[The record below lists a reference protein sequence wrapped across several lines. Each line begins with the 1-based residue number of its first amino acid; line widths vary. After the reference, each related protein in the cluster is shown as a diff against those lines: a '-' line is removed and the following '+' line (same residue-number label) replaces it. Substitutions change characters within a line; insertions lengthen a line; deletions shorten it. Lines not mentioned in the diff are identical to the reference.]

1 MNNLQDQSIQVP
13 SLNPDGLLA
22 LIPAYNEGKHILQVV
37 QKTLRFLPVLVVDD
51 GSSDETANIA
61 RSAGAAVI
69 RQIPN
74 QGKGAALQAGF
85 RYALE
90 NRCSGL
96 VMLDADGQHNPQEI
110 EAFLDAYKQ
119 TGADLIVGKRD
130 FSHMPA
136 VRRATNTIGT
146 WLFSW
151 AIGQPIADNQS
162 GYRLLS
168 RRMIEAMLE
177 SKETSFEF
185 EVEMIVV
192 CIRSGYQ
199 IGWVPIS
206 TIYGD
211 ERSHIRPLQHVY
223 HFLRM
228 IWQTRM
234 SMRKKTR
241 L

>member
-1 MNNLQDQSIQVP
+1 MDNLQDHSIQVS
-13 SLNPDGLLA
+13 SLNPNGLLA
-22 LIPAYNEGKHILQVV
+22 LIPAYNEGKHIFQVV

-51 GSSDETANIA
+51 GSSDDTAEVA
-61 RSAGAAVI
+61 RSAGAEVI
-69 RQIPN
+69 RQNPN

-90 NRCSGL
+90 HRCSGL
-96 VMLDADGQHNPQEI
+96 IMLDADGQHNPEEI
-110 EAFLDAYKQ
+110 PAFLAAYERSNF
-119 TGADLIVGKRD
+119 DLIIGKRD
-130 FSHMPA
+130 FSQMPA
-136 VRRATNTIGT
+136 VRRTTNTIGT

-192 CIRSGYQ
+192 CIQCGYK

-211 ERSHIRPLQHVY
+211 EKSHIRPLQHTY

-228 IWQTRM
+228 IWQTRR
-234 SMRKKTR
+234 SMTRKPMR
-241 L
+241 